1 VTRLYRA
8 TGDSRGWLTISE
20 SDTARR
26 VDWAPNPQSWRPATM
41 PERYWWE
48 MTRARFSIVW
58 VLGVLAVFAF
68 LVLVGR

>member
-1 VTRLYRA
+1 
-8 TGDSRGWLTISE
+8 
-20 SDTARR
+20 
-26 VDWAPNPQSWRPATM
+26 M